1 MVLYRNTVFLP
12 CNVYPW
18 DHFVLLSQRG
28 LNLLVAARRCSDL
41 LKKRK
46 KTDIWHHVLWGER
59 SCLRSRHPILW
70 LLVTL
75 IGQHFFCLSKGFLI
89 CSRCRIP
96 SFLSPRMCIYKII
109 TQESRSPKQTQTL
122 PFFFKFKFD
131 SKLKMNLSYSLF
143 KQKTHYS
150 P

>member
-1 MVLYRNTVFLP
+1 MVLYQNNVFFP

-18 DHFVLLSQRG
+18 DHFAPLSLRG
-28 LNLLVAARRCSDL
+28 MNLLVVARSRGDL
-41 LKKRK
+41 FFKKR
-46 KTDIWHHVLWGER
+46 TYIWHLVLRGER
-59 SCLRSRHPILW
+59 SCLRSRHPVLW

-75 IGQHFFCLSKGFLI
+75 IGQQFFCLSKSFLI

-96 SFLSPRMCIYKII
+96 SFLSPRKCIYKII

-131 SKLKMNLSYSLF
+131 SKLKINLSYSLF